1 MAHNAGSFA
10 YLALLLVVP
19 LTITAFA
26 TLRPVV
32 ATLVVYLGSVMFGPM
47 LVDFDAP
54 LVPPLDKE
62 SLPNLMI
69 FICVCVTARREM
81 KAARMGTGLDILV
94 LGLVFCAAGTALT
107 NTDLLQYGPTSL
119 PGMATGDILS
129 EGIRLF
135 LLPVIPFLVARTL
148 FRSTDDCKTL
158 LKGLAI
164 AGLLYTPFIVIEMR
178 MSPQFHAWVYGFH
191 QHDFSQTRREGGFRP
206 MVFMAHGLAV
216 AMLVLTSVIATIT
229 LAKAKVKYVKLPRM
243 VPPLI
248 QISILA
254 TIKSMGAFIYGC
266 VAIPFAW
273 FLKPKTQIRIAVFLA
288 CIAGFYPLLRAT
300 GLFPREQ
307 LVEWAASIEQDR
319 ARSLEFRFS
328 NEDDLINKMLDRPLF
343 GWGGFSRGHVFDPG
357 QRRGHLGRG
366 RRRGL
371 GAQPQRDHR
380 LHRHLRL
387 AALPGDR
394 RARRVGKLSPQD
406 QPLLAGVALIS
417 TFYTLDLLPNGF
429 FNQIPFFL
437 AGALM
442 GLSQGMSSQPAVRPE
457 VARLQQALALLQQ
470 ANLRARRG
478 QPVPRASLQALR
490 VRVDRSGRSCRRRRP
505 VRSRSRAVRLVR
517 SRRRSSRIA
526 TMMIPTKSPRP
537 TPINV
542 RFTRALRAA
551 RPTRRAARSP
561 RSERARRCARAR
573 T

>member
-1 MAHNAGSFA
+1 LAHNAGSFA

-47 LVDFDAP
+47 LVNFDAP

-107 NTDLLQYGPTSL
+107 NTDPLQYGPTSL
-119 PGMATGDILS
+119 PGMASGDILS

-148 FRSTDDCKTL
+148 FRSTEDCKTL

-229 LAKAKVKYVKLPRM
+229 LAKAKVKYLKLPRF
-243 VPPLI
+243 VPPLL
-248 QISILA
+248 QVSILA

-266 VAIPFAW
+266 VAIPIAW
-273 FLKPKTQIRIAVFLA
+273 FLKPKSQIRIAVFLA

-343 GWGGFSRGHVFDPG
+343 GWGGFSRGHVFDPANG
-357 QRRGHLGRG
+357 EDISVVDGGVVSVLSRSGIIGFIVTFGSL
-366 RRRGL
+366 L
-371 GAQPQRDHR
+371 YPVV
-380 LHRHLRL
+380 
-387 AALPGDR
+387 AAL
-394 RARRVGKLSPQD
+394 RRVGKLSPQD
-406 QPLLAGVALIS
+406 QPLLAGVALLS
-417 TFYTLDLLPNGF
+417 TFYTVDLLPNGF

-457 VARLQQALALLQQ
+457 LARLQQALALLQQ
-470 ANLRARRG
+470 ANLRARPG
-478 QPVPRASLQALR
+478 QPVPRALS
-490 VRVDRSGRSCRRRRP
+490 SGTQGR
-505 VRSRSRAVRLVR
+505 
-517 SRRRSSRIA
+517 
-526 TMMIPTKSPRP
+526 
-537 TPINV
+537 
-542 RFTRALRAA
+542 
-551 RPTRRAARSP
+551 
-561 RSERARRCARAR
+561 
-573 T
+573 